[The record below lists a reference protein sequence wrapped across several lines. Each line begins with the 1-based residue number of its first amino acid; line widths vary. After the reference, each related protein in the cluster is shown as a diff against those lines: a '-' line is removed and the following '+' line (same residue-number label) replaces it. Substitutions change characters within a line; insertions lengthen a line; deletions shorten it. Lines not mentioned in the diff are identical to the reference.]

1 LLLGGQAAKA
11 GDLSHCCADIDA
23 RIAELEAE
31 TIRKGGSKVGVALYG
46 HVNQAIMAWDDGY
59 ERNAYFVTN
68 DASRTRIGLRGKSEL
83 SSDLSAVFQIEL
95 GIRSA
100 NSKRSDQVEI
110 RSGMDLRR
118 AWWGASSK
126 TLGTVQ
132 IGRVV
137 SSLEE
142 ITEANLADT
151 RRSGKYSD
159 VEDSGLGL
167 RLRSKTSP
175 ALSEVAWRRLL
186 KHTGNQ
192 PGEGDAQ
199 NGLRYIT
206 PTVAGFFASVAWGAD
221 DMWDASIEYLG
232 EVSDFKV
239 EGRIGYGQ
247 STDSGDGP
255 SVECVATNIA
265 AAPNDAECEM
275 LGGSL
280 SIMHLPTGLYGNA
293 AGGWFEDHNV
303 KYAPV
308 FAGIEPESES
318 TFFAVEGGIQR
329 QWLGIGPTTLFG
341 QFYRMNGGANA
352 RITVPAGDA
361 INSIGADAGIASSS
375 VAAWTAGLTQD
386 IVDAHTKLYVFY
398 RRYNADVTLAA
409 SGQEQASEPLEDLDI
424 VMSGAII
431 RF

>member
-1 LLLGGQAAKA
+1 MA
-11 GDLSHCCADIDA
+11 GELSHCCADIDA
-23 RIAELEAE
+23 RIAELGA
-31 TIRKGGSKVGVALYG
+31 TTTRNGGSKVGVTLYG

-83 SSDLSAVFQIEL
+83 SSDLSAIFQLEL

-110 RSGMDLRR
+110 RSGIDLRR

-126 TLGTVQ
+126 TFGTVQ
-132 IGRVV
+132 LGRLV

-151 RRSGKYSD
+151 RRGGKYSD

-167 RLRSKTSP
+167 RLRSKTTP

-199 NGLRYIT
+199 SGLRYIT

-247 STDSGDGP
+247 SLDSGDDP
-255 SVECVATNIA
+255 SVQCVATNIA

-280 SIMHLPTGLYGNA
+280 SIMHGPTGLYGNV

-308 FAGIEPESES
+308 FAGLNPESES
-318 TFFAVEGGIQR
+318 TFFAFEGGIQKE
-329 QWLGIGPTTLFG
+329 WLGIGPTTLFG
-341 QFYRMNGGANA
+341 QFYRMDGGANA

-361 INSIGADAGIASSS
+361 INSIGADSGIASSR
-375 VAAWTAGLTQD
+375 VTAWTAGITQD
-386 IVDAHTKLYVFY
+386 IANAHTKLYIFY
-398 RRYNADVTLAA
+398 RRYNAEVTLAG
-409 SGQEQASEPLEDLDI
+409 SGQEQASEPLEDLDV